1 MLLVGKSLDRN
12 VQSLHL
18 LESEREYKE
27 RCAFTKSHVLV
38 FSNRLQIDV
47 ESHMSRII
55 WLIVHRE
62 RVTDIAEIKRRTM
75 EQIERTD
82 IHLLRH
88 RQKWR
93 RVLFELVSFTRAV
106 AYDTEKGNSDE
117 WEHEFSDSYEVPPL
131 LEDSDFENARE
142 NYYEPCHGKLADLAP
157 ASKGQ

>member
-1 MLLVGKSLDRN
+1 MLLVGKTLN
-12 VQSLHL
+12 KTIQLLHL
-18 LESEREYKE
+18 HESEGGYNEY
-27 RCAFTKSHVLV
+27 CAYAKCQVLV
-38 FSNRLQIDV
+38 FVDRLQIHL

-93 RVLFELVSFTRAV
+93 RVLFELSFFTRAV
-106 AYDTEKGNSDE
+106 AYDTEKGYSDK
-117 WEHEFSDSYEVPPL
+117 WEYEFNGHHEGPPL
-131 LEDSDFENARE
+131 LEDSDFENTRKT
-142 NYYEPCHGKLADLAP
+142 YYEPYHGKLADLAI
-157 ASKGQ
+157 ASRVQ